1 MSSKNNASVQEKMI
15 KLDELVAW
23 FDSDDFALEQ
33 AVDKYKEAEALAKE
47 IKTDLDA
54 LTNDIQVVA
63 RSFDKE

>member
-1 MSSKNNASVQEKMI
+1 MSNKNNASVQEKMI